1 MAYTFHELK
10 EKTLVQL
17 REMAAG
23 IQHEALQGYTQL
35 NKEHLLVQ
43 ICKALNID
51 THEHHKVVGIDKTA
65 IKQQI
70 RQLKG
75 KRDEAV
81 GVHDSKELKTLRR
94 KIHSLKRQL
103 HRATV

>member
-1 MAYTFHELK
+1 LSYTFHDLK
-10 EKTLVQL
+10 EKTLAQL

-43 ICKALNID
+43 LCKALNID
-51 THEHHKVVGIDKTA
+51 MHEHHKVVGIDKTA
-65 IKQQI
+65 VKGQI
-70 RQLKG
+70 RQLKVR
-75 KRDEAV
+75 RDAALQA
-81 GVHDSKELKTLRR
+81 HDHEKLSEVRR
-94 KIHSLKRQL
+94 EIHRLKRTM